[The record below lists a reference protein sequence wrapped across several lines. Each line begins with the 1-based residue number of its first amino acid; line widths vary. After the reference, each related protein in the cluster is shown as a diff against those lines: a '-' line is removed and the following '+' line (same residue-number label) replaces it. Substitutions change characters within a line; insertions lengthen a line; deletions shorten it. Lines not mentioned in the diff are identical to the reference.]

1 MAMEEIKEPLELLA
15 DDEPI
20 SKATTLNH
28 NVYFFLNPESR
39 KVEAVIASGPFG
51 VSEYDAD
58 AGKYVPLGE
67 SETWRV
73 RNLFNTSVKYITDWK
88 NPNAFDEND
97 KSIALE
103 KYSDGSLDEAWLKEN
118 AKFAGDVSTEK

>member
-1 MAMEEIKEPLELLA
+1 MPMEEIATPAELLA

-20 SKATTLNH
+20 SKVTTLNH
-28 NVYFFLNPESR
+28 NVYFFVNPETR
-39 KVEAVIASGPFG
+39 KVDAVIASGPFG
-51 VSEYDAD
+51 TSEFDPE

-73 RNLFNTSVKYITDWK
+73 RNLFNTSVKYLTDWK
-88 NPNAFDEND
+88 NPNAFDNNE
-97 KSIALE
+97 KTIALD

-118 AKFAGDVSTEK
+118 AKFAGDVPTEK